1 MIYWGHPARKG
12 VRACIT
18 IIYRRWPAG
27 PADRV
32 KDRREPR
39 ALEDDKACVGRELVG
54 VQSNSERVVSRWKTC
69 RQKYPRCHIPEIHQV
84 TAIVSGRRPGS
95 KSHPVFKLEP
105 FWHLLCLSLP
115 PSCSLPLDCAHG
127 IPKISCSR
135 VGCEHPN
142 CPDSFQLPHQ
152 LFIFISTV
160 MPFSYRRLFFGGT
173 TFCCCLPVRLGVIV
187 MSSLGCLVAGILMI
201 LLWFELASTS
211 QSSLGFIRC
220 YISKYSILILLSDI
234 VHDDPRT
241 RGICSRCVDSD
252 SPFCSVHSRVR
263 FPGIKDC
270 YKIKN

>member
-1 MIYWGHPARKG
+1 MPHTRDTSSNRYSF
-12 VRACIT
+12 RAA
-18 IIYRRWPAG
+18 P
-27 PADRV
+27 
-32 KDRREPR
+32 DRRATLFSSWNHFDICFASHCLRHVHCHSTAPT
-39 ALEDDKACVGRELVG
+39 AF
-54 VQSNSERVVSRWKTC
+54 
-69 RQKYPRCHIPEIHQV
+69 QKYR
-84 TAIVSGRRPGS
+84 AG
-95 KSHPVFKLEP
+95 
-105 FWHLLCLSLP
+105 
-115 PSCSLPLDCAHG
+115 
-127 IPKISCSR
+127 SR